1 MNLKRTLAL
10 AGLSLV
16 MASSAFA
23 ADKMKALVTVLPQA
37 DVVSRI
43 AGDLWD
49 VTVMIPQGA
58 DPHEYTPKP
67 SQLKEATDAK
77 VWFTVGMPLET
88 SQLDKIKSVSK
99 DLEVVAYG
107 EKIAPRNFETIY
119 EADEDGEVKIHSHNH
134 DDHDHDGH
142 VHGPECDHDHDGD
155 DHDHDHE
162 ATEHD
167 GHVHGPECDHD
178 HEGEECHHHHHH
190 HDGVDPHTWLSAKG
204 ALLAGE
210 TVRDT
215 FIRLD
220 PEHKATYEA
229 NYQAFAEY
237 ARSIDAKVEELLKD
251 AKGKTFMTFHPAWG
265 YFARDYG
272 LVQLPIEVEGKEP
285 GQKTLKNLI
294 DFARKEE
301 VRAILVEPQFSN
313 KGAEVIAKELNIPT
327 LTVDP
332 LNPDWGDGMV
342 KAAEAIAQGVK

>member
-1 MNLKRTLAL
+1 MNAKRFFAFTGLAL
-10 AGLSLV
+10 MLATG
-16 MASSAFA
+16 AFA
-23 ADKMKALVTVLPQA
+23 AEKMKALVTVLPQK

-49 VTVMIPQGA
+49 VTVMVPQGA
-58 DPHEYTPKP
+58 DPHEYSPKP
-67 SQLKEATDAK
+67 SQLVQAADAK
-77 VWFTVGMPLET
+77 VWFTVGMPVET
-88 SQLDKIKSVSK
+88 AQLDKIKSLNK
-99 DLEVVAYG
+99 GLEVVSYG
-107 EKIAPRNFETIY
+107 EKIAPRNFETVY
-119 EADEDGEVKIHSHNH
+119 EADEDGDVHVHDHDHEDHDHDHDDHDHEGHDRDH
-134 DDHDHDGH
+134 DDHDHDQQ
-142 VHGPECDHDHDGD
+142 P
-155 DHDHDHE
+155 
-162 ATEHD
+162 

-178 HEGEECHHHHHH
+178 HEDHEHHH
-190 HDGVDPHTWLSAKG
+190 HDHEGLDPHTWLSAKG

-220 PEHKATYEA
+220 PAHKAQYEA
-229 NYQAFAEY
+229 NYAAFSAY
-237 ARSIDAKVEELLKD
+237 AKEIDSRVSELLKD

-272 LVQLPIEVEGKEP
+272 LIQLPIEVEGKEP

-294 DFARKEE
+294 DFARKEG

-313 KGAEVIAKELNIPT
+313 KGADVIAKELNIPT

-332 LNPDWGDGMV
+332 LNPDWGDGLV